1 MSKAEFKDSP
11 QLPKGWRLVSL
22 ANILRV
28 LYRYPTYYGINY
40 LEDGIPEVR
49 GELIL
54 EYGFL
59 DPLPELY
66 RYVSKETAARFP
78 LVRLEPND
86 FVMSVRGTLGKI
98 GIVPDWLAGAV
109 ITANLIRLQFDDS
122 LVKSQ
127 WAKHFLLSEIFQNRL
142 DKKTS
147 ATTIKTIQAPALKS
161 ILVELPPVKEQI
173 DITEILDTADEAI
186 QQTEAVIAKL
196 KQIKAGLLHDLLTCG
211 LDEHG
216 HLRDPI
222 AHPEQFKDSPLGRIP
237 RQWEVD
243 TIQKLA
249 LNCDNRRIPLK
260 QEDRDKM
267 QGIYPYYGASGI
279 IDMVDD
285 YIFDGEYILLGEDGE
300 NVVSRQLPLAFR
312 ASGKFWVNN
321 HAHVYKPLPGVDIRF
336 LIELL
341 EAKDYKPIISGSA
354 QPKLTQ
360 HAINKM
366 LFQIPP
372 TEERKRIAEVLEAH
386 DNRIRSE
393 EVYRDKLK
401 QQKKGLMHDLLTGR
415 VRV

>member
-1 MSKAEFKDSP
+1 MSKGEFKDSLLDRIP
-11 QLPKGWRLVSL
+11 PGWEIKFLGELSKNNGDYGSGAAALEFNPDFPRYVRITDIMDDGKLDPNSL
-22 ANILRV
+22 ASVNRKDAEGYYLKSNDLLFARTGATV
-28 LYRYPTYYGINY
+28 GKTYLYD
-40 LEDGIPEVR
+40 ESDGECAHAGYVIK
-49 GELIL
+49 
-54 EYGFL
+54 FSL
-59 DPLPELY
+59 DSNLCAP
-66 RYVSKETAARFP
+66 S
-78 LVRLEPND
+78 
-86 FVMSVRGTLGKI
+86 FV
-98 GIVPDWLAGAV
+98 
-109 ITANLIRLQFDDS
+109 
-122 LVKSQ
+122 SQ
-127 WAKHFLLSEIFQNRL
+127 WTRSDFYWAWVQQTLRHGAQPNINAQEYKSVKLLCPPL
-142 DKKTS
+142 D
-147 ATTIKTIQAPALKS
+147 
-161 ILVELPPVKEQI
+161 EQYR
-173 DITEILDTADEAI
+173 ITEILYTADEAI

-216 HLRDPI
+216 KLRDPI

-237 RQWEVD
+237 KEWEVG

-285 YIFDGEYILLGEDGE
+285 YIFDGEYVLLGEDGE

-321 HAHVYKPLPGVDIRF
+321 HAHIYKPLPGVNIRF
-336 LIELL
+336 LTELL

-360 HAINKM
+360 HAINKL
-366 LFQIPP
+366 LFQIPL
-372 TEERKRIAEVLEAH
+372 TAEQKRIAKVLNAH
-386 DNRIRSE
+386 DTRIRAE
-393 EVYRDKLK
+393 EAYRDKLK
-401 QQKKGLMHDLLTGR
+401 QQKKGLMYDLLTGR